1 MTDAEVRYAAAKD
14 LVDRVRQKW
23 DAEGCPLTTEGG
35 ATGRAT
41 VTHPLVILM
50 MAAERDAAK
59 FEEQLRKRHRG
70 PAPSAVV
77 AEDVGRSPAAK
88 LRAVR

>member
-1 MTDAEVRYAAAKD
+1 MTDAETRYELAKD
-14 LVDRVRQKW
+14 LADRVREQW

-41 VTHPLVILM
+41 VPHPLVKMLSE
-50 MAAERDAAK
+50 ALSLADRLERA
-59 FEEQLRKRHRG
+59 LKRTHRG
-70 PAPSAVV
+70 PVPSAVV